1 MTLQVASLESGDVSV
16 WGIHPVLWKKKAQ
29 TPTSLSSKAPRT
41 RALTDADQKVT
52 DLRGARTIIMPGF
65 HAEEM
70 IVQVI
75 LVVINSITISK

>member
-1 MTLQVASLESGDVSV
+1 MTLQVASLESGEVSV
-16 WGIHPVLWKKKAQ
+16 WGIHPVIWKKKAQ
-29 TPTSLSSKAPRT
+29 TLTSSSSKAPRA

-52 DLRGARTIIMPGF
+52 DLRGARTIIMPRL

-75 LVVINSITISK
+75 PFMINFKTIPK

>member
-1 MTLQVASLESGDVSV
+1 MTLQVASLDSGEITV
-16 WGIHPVLWKKKAQ
+16 WGIHPVVWKKKAQ
-29 TPTSLSSKAPRT
+29 TPTSLSNKAPRA

-52 DLRGARTIIMPGF
+52 DLRGARSIIMPRF

-75 LVVINSITISK
+75 PFMINFKTTPK